1 MLQLTQE
8 IKGTAFVYVVNEQTT
23 LNNQTPDYVGEA
35 FKTFQTAET
44 KEDFFKIGNQ
54 FYFFVKENNDLEKMR
69 VAGFNI
75 RQKLDKKATDITIV
89 GSGETTLALAE
100 GLALSNY
107 QFLKYFKDADDREYT
122 LENIFMLGDI
132 SAEEISRINNVIK
145 AVFWAR
151 DMVNEPNSFLT
162 ANQLA
167 KEIQEIGDEAHFHVE
182 VFRKSEIEALK
193 MGGLLAVNKGS
204 IQPPTFT
211 VMEYKP
217 ANPINEKP
225 IVLVGKGVVYDT
237 GGLSLKPTPNSMDLM
252 KSDMGGAAMM
262 AGTVY
267 AAALNKLNI
276 HIIGLIPAT
285 DNRPGGDAYAP
296 GDIVTMMD
304 GTTVEVLNTDAEGRM
319 ILADAISYA
328 AKYTPELIINSATL
342 TGAALVA
349 VGTRAACL
357 MSNAS
362 SNVTNDIL
370 NAGEKV
376 YERMVQLPLWDD
388 YKEQLKSTCADLKNI
403 GGSTAGTITAGKF
416 LEHFAKA
423 PFVHIDIAGPAF
435 TTATENYKGNGGTGT
450 GIRALHEFFVNYK
463 K

>member
-8 IKGTAFVYVVNEQTT
+8 IKGTAFVYVVNEQTS
-23 LNNQTPDYVGEA
+23 LNNQTPDYVSEA

-75 RQKLDKKATDITIV
+75 RQKLDKKATDITII

-132 SAEEISRINNVIK
+132 SAEEINRINNVIK

-182 VFRKSEIEALK
+182 VFRKLEIEALK

-217 ANPINEKP
+217 TNPINEKP

-267 AAALNKLNI
+267 AAALNKLNV

-328 AKYTPELIINSATL
+328 
-342 TGAALVA
+342 
-349 VGTRAACL
+349 
-357 MSNAS
+357 
-362 SNVTNDIL
+362 
-370 NAGEKV
+370 
-376 YERMVQLPLWDD
+376 
-388 YKEQLKSTCADLKNI
+388 
-403 GGSTAGTITAGKF
+403 
-416 LEHFAKA
+416 
-423 PFVHIDIAGPAF
+423 
-435 TTATENYKGNGGTGT
+435 
-450 GIRALHEFFVNYK
+450 
-463 K
+463 